1 MPKTTTIVSTELLR
15 IAIDI
20 FYLFILVSL
29 LLNAPLIILQTTFI
43 EPIFQL
49 PISYKKSPKSLKL
62 FKASYHFFRSSSKH
76 GKELD

>member
-1 MPKTTTIVSTELLR
+1 MPTTTTIVSTELLR
-15 IAIDI
+15 IAIDN

-43 EPIFQL
+43 EPIFQQ
-49 PISYKKSPKSLKL
+49 PISYKKSLKL
-62 FKASYHFFRSSSKH
+62 SKASYHFFRSSSKH